1 MTDDMK
7 TNKGGMKRKWLLLLA
22 LAGVAGAAG
31 YEAAGA
37 RDNNAARDVAL
48 SVSDSALLSALDP
61 AAGDES
67 RPQTVGDLPPIKGF
81 AGKFLASHF
90 AQSVYDWKTA
100 AIYLDAVLAH
110 DPENFD
116 LTKRA
121 MVLEMG
127 TGDTAA
133 AAKHAQTLLKTEPDN
148 GFAYLIIAVDALA
161 RKDLEGARD
170 IMKKM
175 PDGDM
180 TSFAK
185 PLLLGW
191 AEAGRGTLEISGL
204 AQVPMHLYHGAL
216 MALML
221 DNKTQAKLFV
231 EQIMQVKGLTPS
243 EAMRVADMLAALGEK
258 DKALGL
264 YQGLKVQEGELL
276 QVDEKIAAVESGD
289 AARMKAVLPPLQ
301 IENVQQGAGLALYDM
316 AFILFQEQSDSST
329 KLFAQMAIAIDP
341 DLTDARLLLAE
352 MLVRNERLDEA
363 IAILKTVP
371 KDYPSYME
379 AQRHAAD
386 LLAEGGRQ
394 DEALAMMNALYKE
407 QPEIETLIRIG
418 DIYRRVEDYG
428 AALKAYDRAVKAVGK
443 NPVPEEYWHLLYAR
457 GMVHEREGN
466 WKEAV
471 ADLQQAMKYR
481 PNHPYLLNYL
491 GYGWADKGENLEE
504 SLELIRRAVGLRPMD
519 GYITDSLGW
528 VLYRMGRYE
537 EAVPHLERAVELLP
551 YDATINEHL
560 GDAYWQVGRR
570 LEARFQWRR
579 AMNNSEDA
587 TLAQAIA
594 DKLRTG
600 LPESPEVRSAASVP
614 HDDADAPAIKNNK
627 KAQ

>member
-1 MTDDMK
+1 MAKKDKVMT
-7 TNKGGMKRKWLLLLA
+7 GKWLLLAA
-22 LAGVAGAAG
+22 LGTVAAAAG
-31 YEAAGA
+31 YEAAGSRA
-37 RDNNAARDVAL
+37 LNAHAQAVSRDA
-48 SVSDSALLSALDP
+48 ALLAALDP
-61 AAGDES
+61 AAGEE
-67 RPQTVGDLPPIKGF
+67 RGALTVGDLPPVKGF

-100 AIYLDAVLAH
+100 AAYLDAVLAH

-127 TGDTAA
+127 TGNTAA
-133 AAKHAQTLLKTEPDN
+133 AAARAQTLLKLEPEN
-148 GFAYLIIAVDALA
+148 GFAYLIIAVDAFA
-161 RKDLEGARD
+161 RKDLEGARA
-170 IMKKM
+170 IMQKM

-191 AEAGRGTLEISGL
+191 AEAGRGQLEISGL

-216 MALML
+216 MAFML

-231 EQIMQVKGLTPS
+231 EQIMQIKGLTPS

-264 YQGLKVQEGELL
+264 YQGLKVQEGDFP
-276 QVDEKIAAVESGD
+276 QIDEKIAAVESGD
-289 AARMKAVLPPLQ
+289 AEKMKKALPPLQ
-301 IENVQQGAGLALYDM
+301 ITNVQQGAALALYDM
-316 AFILFQEQSDSST
+316 AFVLFQEQSDSST

-341 DLTDARLLLAE
+341 HLTDARLLLAE

-386 LLAEGGRQ
+386 LLAEAGRQ

-407 QPEIETLIRIG
+407 RPEVETLIRIG

-428 AALKAYDRAVKAVGK
+428 AALKAYNRAVKAVGTD
-443 NPVPEEYWHLLYAR
+443 PVPEEYWHLLYAR

-466 WKEAV
+466 WEEAV
-471 ADLQQAMKYR
+471 ADLQAAMKYR

-504 SLELIRRAVGLRPMD
+504 SLELIRRAAGLRPMD

-528 VLYRMGRYE
+528 VLYRMGRYD
-537 EAVPHLERAVELLP
+537 EAVPQLERAVELLP

-579 AMNNSEDA
+579 AINNSEDPE
-587 TLAQAIA
+587 LAQAIEG
-594 DKLRTG
+594 KLHAG
-600 LPESPEVRSAASVP
+600 LPDAPEVRSAARNAG
-614 HDDADAPAIKNNK
+614 DDAAPAVKNNQ
-627 KAQ
+627 KAR